1 MKRLLPLL
9 LTVITGNLLAQDIH
23 FSQAIQAPLWINP
36 ALTGV
41 YEGWERVTVN
51 HRSQWLGSNTQFSTT
66 AVSGDI
72 NFLKSAK
79 NDKAH
84 LGLGIFMWNDA
95 AGDAKYGTR
104 QGQLSLSGILP
115 MGGGHQ
121 FSVGLQGGVGNRGG
135 NMNALYFGNQW
146 NGDEFNSD
154 LPNNEL
160 DRLRSDNYFNVSTG
174 VNYQFDRRDT
184 KFAHDEAFKVIVG
197 AAVYH
202 ANKPDIKYG
211 GLTNELL
218 HRKFVFH
225 TRLVKD
231 FSNSPW
237 SIDASVVQFIQG
249 PQYQTLLGALMRYRM
264 NSGGKI
270 TTFRQDAYIA
280 FGMYHRFRDAIIPA
294 FMLDYRGFQFGI
306 SYDFTISPLRNTHG
320 GGSLEF
326 SLVYRNLY
334 NALFKTRRR

>member
-1 MKRLLPLL
+1 MKKSLLFLL
-9 LTVITGNLLAQDIH
+9 LCLGGKAIAQDIH
-23 FSQAIQAPLWINP
+23 FSQAIQTPLWINP

-51 HRSQWLGSNTQFSTT
+51 HRSQWLGTNTQFSTT

-72 NFLKSAK
+72 NFFKSAQ

-84 LGLGIFMWNDA
+84 LGLGVFMWHDA

-135 NMNALYFGNQW
+135 NMSALYFGNQW
-146 NGDEFNSD
+146 NGDEFDNA
-154 LPNNEL
+154 LPNLEQ

-174 VNYQFDRRDT
+174 INYQFERRDT
-184 KFAHDEAFKVIVG
+184 RFAHDEYFKVVLG

-202 ANKPDIKYG
+202 ANQPTIKYG
-211 GLTNELL
+211 GLANEDLY
-218 HRKFVFH
+218 RKFVFH
-225 TRLVKD
+225 GRLIKD
-231 FSNSPW
+231 FSGSQW
-237 SIDASVVQFIQG
+237 AIDASAVQFIQG
-249 PQYQTLLGALMRYRM
+249 PQYQTLMGALLRYRM
-264 NSGGKI
+264 SSGGKI
-270 TTFRQDAYIA
+270 TTFKQDAYIA
-280 FGMYHRFRDAIIPA
+280 FGMYHRWKDAVIPA
-294 FMLDYRGFQFGI
+294 FMLELRGFQFGI

-326 SLVYRNLY
+326 SLSYRNLY
-334 NALFKTRRR
+334 TALFKTRRR